1 MPANGGQR
9 RQRRIDPLITG
20 IGDGVAAGYRA
31 VESVVAGANES
42 VRMRP
47 SAAAAAGRR
56 STRRSGPA
64 ATAARSQAGRP
75 KAPGRTTADRPPP
88 TLMGEIADVAAEV
101 LDGLGEAVRE
111 IAGHLAERD
120 RFGDAA
126 LHHAVEL
133 SGAPGETAT
142 DEFLLTNTGQ
152 TALKGLKFDQTNL
165 IGAAGYTIRRAAV
178 TLTPTATPRGRGST
192 NRIAPAGSTTITVA
206 VKIPA
211 GAPAG
216 MYRGIVCAQFGQ
228 DADRTDAADG
238 PWTLIE
244 LEVLDAD
251 PGAR

>member
-20 IGDGVAAGYRA
+20 LGDGVAAGYRA

-42 VRMRP
+42 VRMR
-47 SAAAAAGRR
+47 SGAAATTGRR
-56 STRRSGPA
+56 STRRSASA
-64 ATAARSQAGRP
+64 ATGARSQAGR
-75 KAPGRTTADRPPP
+75 ARVPGRTAADRPPP

-120 RFGDAA
+120 RFEDAA
-126 LHHAVEL
+126 LHHAVAL
-133 SGAPGETAT
+133 SGVPGETAT

-165 IGAAGYTIRRAAV
+165 IGAAAHTIRRAAI
-178 TLTPTATPRGRGST
+178 TLTPTPRGRGST
-192 NRIAPAGSTTITVA
+192 GRVAPAGSTTVTVA

-211 GAPAG
+211 AAPAG
-216 MYRGIVCAQFGQ
+216 MYRGIVCAQFAHDG
-228 DADRTDAADG
+228 DRTDAADG

>member
-47 SAAAAAGRR
+47 SAAAAAAGRR
-56 STRRSGPA
+56 STRRSGSA
-64 ATAARSQAGRP
+64 ATGARSPGGRP

-120 RFGDAA
+120 RFEDAA

-133 SGAPGETAT
+133 SGAPGDTAS
-142 DEFLLTNTGQ
+142 DAFLLTNTGQ
-152 TALKGLKFDQTNL
+152 TALKGLTFDQTNL
-165 IGAAGYTIRRAAV
+165 IGATGYTIRRAAV
-178 TLTPTATPRGRGST
+178 TLTPTPRGRSGT
-192 NRIAPAGSTTITVA
+192 NRVAPAGSTTVAVA

-216 MYRGIVCAQFGQ
+216 MYRGIVCAQFGE
-228 DADRTDAADG
+228 DADRTDGADG

-244 LEVLDAD
+244 LEVLDAA